1 MKISVFIP
9 RYNEAASIAKV
20 IEKIPKEVDEIIVVD
35 NNSTD
40 QTALIAQNLGAKV
53 VSEQKQDYDTAL
65 KEEIEIAQNIII
77 ANWYLLKNQSK
88 DW

>member
-1 MKISVFIP
+1 MKISVVIP
-9 RYNEAASIAKV
+9 CYNEATSIAKV
-20 IEKIPKEVDEIIVVD
+20 IEKITKEVDEIIVVD